1 VSTWQTG
8 WPLVAAAC
16 AGVAALLALPSP
28 VRVPTVATEAV
39 APAGPRRPPLA
50 KGVVVPVLA
59 GAGAWVV
66 VGGAV
71 GVAAGAAVALVA
83 RRVLL
88 AAEPGDV
95 RRARRQAARD
105 LPALV
110 ELLAA
115 TLRSGASP
123 GDGLGIVC
131 DALPGPVADRL
142 AGVRA
147 GLALGVAPAEAWTA
161 LAGDPVLAP
170 LGRALAR
177 AETTGA
183 SVVTTVERLA
193 DELEER
199 ELAVAEDRARAVGVR
214 AAVPL
219 GLCLLPAFIVLGIVP
234 TVAGLLGS
242 LLP

>member
-1 VSTWQTG
+1 
-8 WPLVAAAC
+8 
-16 AGVAALLALPSP
+16 
-28 VRVPTVATEAV
+28 
-39 APAGPRRPPLA
+39 
-50 KGVVVPVLA
+50 
-59 GAGAWVV
+59 VV
-66 VGGAV
+66 VGGAA
-71 GVAAGAAVALVA
+71 GVAAGVAAALVA

-88 AAEPGDV
+88 SVEPGDV
-95 RRARRQAARD
+95 RCARRRAARD

-123 GDGLGIVC
+123 GEGLAIVC

-142 AGVRA
+142 VGVRA
-147 GLALGVAPAEAWTA
+147 GLALGVVPAEAWAT

-219 GLCLLPAFIVLGIVP
+219 GVCLLPAFIVLGIVP

-242 LLP
+242 LVP